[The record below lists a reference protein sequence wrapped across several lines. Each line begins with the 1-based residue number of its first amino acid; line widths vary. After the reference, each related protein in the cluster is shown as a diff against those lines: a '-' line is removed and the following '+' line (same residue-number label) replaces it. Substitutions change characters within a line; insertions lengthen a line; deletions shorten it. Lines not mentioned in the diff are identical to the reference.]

1 MPIADSF
8 ERWHIDILELTQTK
22 EGYRYVLLV
31 VDSFSRWSEAFALKS
46 QDAASIA
53 ITLLVKLKEIKI
65 FVMHTTHIRVF

>member
-22 EGYRYVLLV
+22 EGYRYVLLL

-65 FVMHTTHIRVF
+65 FVMHKTHIRVF